1 MLPSPQR
8 RPAVL
13 EDLPAAI
20 GPYPVLRRLGS
31 GGMAEVLLCRCL
43 GASGFERL
51 VALKRPLPAFR
62 GDGELERLLIAEA
75 RVGARIQHR
84 NLVAVH
90 GLGLHEGTYY
100 VVMDYVDGA
109 DLDTLRR
116 RHAPTPA
123 LAVHAVAEVLL
134 GLDHLH
140 ALRDEAGRPLG
151 LVHRD
156 VSPSNVLVSTS
167 GEIKLADYG
176 IAKATRLASDTQV
189 NVRRGK
195 YAYMSPEQVA
205 GEPLDARSD
214 LFGVGVMLVELLT
227 GRRPYDGAGPAQVL
241 DAIRR
246 ADPPDLSALPPGLAE
261 VAARCLAAEPGA
273 RHPHAQAVREALLD
287 ALPAAAR
294 LGPPEVAT
302 WVASSEGEAA
312 GAPGRLRTS
321 TVRTVADDLG

>member
-1 MLPSPQR
+1 M
-8 RPAVL
+8 L

-31 GGMAEVLLCRCL
+31 GGMAEVLLCRSL

-51 VALKRPLPAFR
+51 VAVKRPLAAFR

-90 GLGLHEGTYY
+90 GLGLHDGTYY
-100 VVMDYVDGA
+100 VVMDHVDGA

-123 LAVHAVAEVLL
+123 LAVHVVAEVLL
-134 GLDHLH
+134 GLHHLH
-140 ALRDEAGRPLG
+140 ALRDDAGRPLG

-156 VSPSNVLVSTS
+156 VSPSNVLVSKS

-227 GRRPYDGAGPAQVL
+227 GRRPYEGSGPAQVL
-241 DAIRR
+241 DAIRT
-246 ADPPDLSALPPGLAE
+246 AAPPDLRALPPGLAE
-261 VAARCLAAEPGA
+261 VAARCLAAAAAA
-273 RHPHAQAVREALLD
+273 RPVHALAVREALLD

-294 LGPPEVAT
+294 LGPPEVAA
-302 WVASSEGEAA
+302 WVTGAEGSDD
-312 GAPGRLRTS
+312 GATSRLRTS
-321 TVRTVADDLG
+321 TVRTVADEAP

>member
-1 MLPSPQR
+1 MPD
-8 RPAVL
+8 
-13 EDLPAAI
+13 DLPAAI

-31 GGMAEVLLCRCL
+31 GGMAEVLLCRSL

-75 RVGARIQHR
+75 RVGARIAHR

-90 GLGLHEGTYY
+90 GLGLHDGTYY
-100 VVMDYVDGA
+100 VVMDYVEGA

-116 RHAPTPA
+116 RHAAMPG
-123 LAVHAVAEVLL
+123 LAVHLVAEVLL
-134 GLDHLH
+134 GLHHLH
-140 ALRDEAGRPLG
+140 ALRDAAGRPLG

-167 GEIKLADYG
+167 GEVKLADYG

-189 NVRRGK
+189 NIRRGK

-241 DAIRR
+241 EAIRS
-246 ADPPDLSALPPGLAE
+246 AAPPDLGALPPALAK
-261 VAARCLAAEPGA
+261 VAARCLAATPVE
-273 RHPHAQAVREALLD
+273 RHGDALAVREALL
-287 ALPAAAR
+287 AAIPAAAR
-294 LGPPEVAT
+294 LGPPEVAA
-302 WVASSEGEAA
+302 WVSTSDAHAEA
-312 GAPGRLRTS
+312 GPVAPRTS
-321 TVRTVADDLG
+321 TVRTVADEPG